1 MILGMNHVMI
11 VDGSNE
17 VDGKTYPMHVMISV
31 PRQTKS
37 NNKYLKKELSQGTK

>member
-17 VDGKTYPMHVMISV
+17 VDGKTYPMHVMMISV

-37 NNKYLKKELSQGTK
+37 NNK